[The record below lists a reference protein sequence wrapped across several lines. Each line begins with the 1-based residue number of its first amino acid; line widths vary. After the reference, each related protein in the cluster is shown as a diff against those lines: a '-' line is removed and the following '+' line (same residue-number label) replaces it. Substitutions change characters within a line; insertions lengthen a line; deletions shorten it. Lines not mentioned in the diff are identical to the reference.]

1 MYGDLTGLWLRHS
14 IVIFFL
20 TFLHE
25 DVAILTAAFSHVEH
39 GMPLIFAYSSIF
51 LGIISGDL
59 LIYGLGHFAQKNA
72 WLRSKVIGPKVERVK
87 LWLENHLVRV
97 LLLCRITPGLLFP
110 TFIACGWFK
119 ISFKRFALITVISG
133 ITYSSVVLTLII
145 VFGNLVLVHLD
156 YWAWILL
163 FAVVVVY
170 GIRKAL
176 KPRISDYTEQAMGA
190 LPSSFQH
197 SMLKYLPAFK
207 RNFYGMPSPNGLHR
221 MVSFAERIPNVLI
234 YMPIGIR
241 WLLLSVRYHS
251 LTLPTVSNPMI
262 ETGGFWGESKSNIMR
277 HIGTEYQSWLAEF
290 VILRRNGMSV
300 QSDLKYALSMMN
312 QKGLGFPVVAK
323 PDIGWQ
329 GYGVRLI
336 EDPTILNQY
345 ISNYPVGEKLL
356 LQRPINHDGE
366 AGIFY
371 VRMPGDEHGR
381 ILSVTL
387 RYFPYVYGDGVS
399 TLQELIIKSPRAK
412 LRADFHLGS
421 KSEHMGFAKEIL
433 EMIPCKDQLIRLSFI
448 GSIRVGGLYRDAS
461 HLITSEMSRI
471 FDEIALS
478 MPEFYFGRFDVR
490 FESTEKLKTG
500 QGFSIIEING
510 AGSEAINAWDPGV
523 PLIKLYRELFK
534 TQSLLFK
541 VSALNRSRGYKPMGV
556 IAFLEA
562 ARRQNKLIKSYPPAG

>member
-1 MYGDLTGLWLRHS
+1 
-14 IVIFFL
+14 IIFFL

-72 WLRSKVIGPKVERVK
+72 WLRSKVIGPKVERVR
-87 LWLENHLVRV
+87 LWLEGHLVRV

-119 ISFKRFALITVISG
+119 IPFKRFALVTIISG
-133 ITYSSVVLTLII
+133 VVYSFIVLTLII

-163 FAVVVVY
+163 FTIVVVF

-176 KPRISDYTEQAMGA
+176 KPRISDYTEHAMGT
-190 LPSSFQH
+190 LPSSFHQ
-197 SMLKYLPAFK
+197 SMIKYLPIFK
-207 RNFYGMPSPNGLHR
+207 RNFSGMPSPNGIHR
-221 MVSFAERIPNVLI
+221 MVSFAERIPNSLFYIPV
-234 YMPIGIR
+234 GVR

-262 ETGGFWGESKSNIMR
+262 ETGGFWGESKSDIMSNV
-277 HIGTEYQSWLAEF
+277 GSEYQRWVAEF
-290 VILRRNGMSV
+290 VTLQRNGMGA
-300 QSDLKYALSMMN
+300 QSDLNSALSMMD
-312 QKGLGFPVVAK
+312 QKGMSFPVVAK
-323 PDIGWQ
+323 PDVGWQ
-329 GYGVRLI
+329 GYGVRLV
-336 EDPTILNQY
+336 EDSIVLNQY
-345 ISNYPVGEKLL
+345 ISNYPAGEKLL
-356 LQRPINHDGE
+356 LQRPVNHDGE

-371 VRMPGDEHGR
+371 VRMPGEEHGR

-399 TLQELIIKSPRAK
+399 TLQELIIKNPRAK
-412 LRADFHLGS
+412 LKADFHFGG
-421 KSEHMGFAKEIL
+421 KSEHSGFAKDYL
-433 EMIPCKDQLIRLSFI
+433 EMVPCKDELIRLSFI

-461 HLITSEMSRI
+461 HLITGEMNKI

-478 MPEFYFGRFDVR
+478 IPEFYFGRFDVR
-490 FESTEKLKTG
+490 FESTEMLKAG

-510 AGSEAINAWDPGV
+510 AGSEAINAWDPEV
-523 PLIKLYRELFK
+523 PIRKLYRELFK

-541 VSALNRSRGYKPMGV
+541 VSALNRSRGYQPMGV
-556 IAFLEA
+556 VAFLKA
-562 ARRQNKLIKSYPPAG
+562 ARRQNKLIKKYPPAG

>member
-1 MYGDLTGLWLRHS
+1 MYGDLTVLWLKHC

-39 GMPLIFAYSSIF
+39 GMPLVLTYSSIF

-72 WLRSKVIGPKVERVK
+72 WLRSKLIGPKVERVK

-119 ISFKRFALITVISG
+119 IPFGRFSLITIISG
-133 ITYSSVVLTLII
+133 VVYSSIVLTLII
-145 VFGNLVLVHLD
+145 IFGNLVLVHLD

-163 FAVVVVY
+163 FTVVVVF

-176 KPRISDYTEQAMGA
+176 KPRLSDSTEHAMGS
-190 LPSSFQH
+190 LPSSFPQ
-197 SMLKYLPAFK
+197 SMKKYLPKFK
-207 RNFYGMPSPNGLHR
+207 RNFRGMPSPNGAHR
-221 MVSFAERIPNVLI
+221 MVSFAERIPNALVYI
-234 YMPIGIR
+234 PVGIR

-251 LTLPTVSNPMI
+251 LTLPTVSNPLI
-262 ETGGFWGESKSNIMR
+262 VTGGFWGESKSDIMSKV
-277 HIGTEYQSWLAEF
+277 GSDYQSWVADF
-290 VILRRNGMSV
+290 VILHRNGTGT
-300 QSDLKYALSMMN
+300 QSDVNDALSMME
-312 QKGLGFPVVAK
+312 QKGLSFPVVAK
-323 PDIGWQ
+323 PDVGWQ
-329 GYGVRLI
+329 GYGVRLV
-336 EDPTILNQY
+336 EDASALGQY

-356 LQRPINHDGE
+356 LQRLVNHDGE

-371 VRMPGDEHGR
+371 VRMPGEEHGR

-387 RYFPYVYGDGVS
+387 RYFPYVFGDGVS

-412 LRADFHLGS
+412 LRADYYLGS
-421 KSEHMGFAKEIL
+421 KSEHTGFAKDFL
-433 EMIPCKDQLIRLSFI
+433 EMIPCKGELVRLSFI

-461 HLITSEMSRI
+461 HLITDEMTKI
-471 FDEIALS
+471 FDDIALS

-490 FESTEKLKTG
+490 FESTEMLKSG
-500 QGFSIIEING
+500 HGFSIIEING
-510 AGSEAINAWDPGV
+510 AGSEAINAWDPEV
-523 PLIKLYRELFK
+523 LILKLYRELFK
-534 TQSLLFK
+534 MQSILFK
-541 VSALNRSRGYKPMGV
+541 VSALNRARGYKPMGV
-556 IAFLEA
+556 IAFLKA
-562 ARRQNKLIKSYPPAG
+562 AKRQNKLIKSYPPAS